1 MGKDDCLEK
10 EVVVLWITYLGWE
23 NFMSVH
29 TISLLILY
37 FCLWSKYHIKFIW
50 ARRWTRR
57 SSFYIS
63 CWVYFAHLTSHYL
76 QVHFMWLP
84 AYTLHMLFCSLLYFI
99 QHDYNVRVHAVFHQS
114 TNKIFIFSPKGM
126 KIQITYYKH
135 IFSYQITTMNQFI
148 TFWKDVF

>member
-29 TISLLILY
+29 TISLLMLY

-63 CWVYFAHLTSHYL
+63 RWVYFAHLTSHYL

-114 TNKIFIFSPKGM
+114 TNKMGFSHQRGWRFK
-126 KIQITYYKH
+126 
-135 IFSYQITTMNQFI
+135 
-148 TFWKDVF
+148 